1 MVFYRGWEEDLRR
14 NSGHV
19 VADEGDGALPQG
31 VQHHLE
37 GPHAVGHVQAGHRT
51 HFQVKKY
58 PPWLVI
64 SSHLTI
70 CGILAWLKMW
80 AQISE
85 FESPFYFLSK
95 K

>member
-14 NSGHV
+14 NSRHF
-19 VADEGDGALPQG
+19 VADEGDGTLPQG

-37 GPHAVGHVQAGHRT
+37 GPHAAGHVQAGHRT
-51 HFQVKKY
+51 HFQVKKHL
-58 PPWLVI
+58 PLLVI
-64 SSHLTI
+64 SSPFNHLWHS
-70 CGILAWLKMW
+70 GMVQYASQL
-80 AQISE
+80 SE